1 MMEKSINII
10 SIEGKSLINATRKYG
25 EYKTIINKE
34 GKEINLLPNLL
45 KGSLP
50 YSLESIYLDGLTEG
64 KEIHSYK
71 RDKQYSKGI
80 INVTFNN
87 KYVAKANENEE
98 DNTEDR
104 DLSTKEIREELYEN
118 GFILDGC
125 RYVLYKRSGS
135 KARNGQV
142 LFIKEEYFED
152 MMLWSRLGLN
162 FEKGTTKEDSEE
174 VDIAS
179 LKAYESLTLSS
190 IEDTIE
196 IDPNSILLVEDIDS
210 KFTEMA
216 SVTELI
222 NGELITTTKETELS
236 NSIFDGEGLMD
247 ESLFTGVLEGKSMA
261 LLRARFLKS
270 CVFNTKIQEFFKDN
284 EITEVVDMFGNVHKA
299 EDIKI
304 ITTPNSLKFLK
315 FAYKIGKGTKEEA
328 YKYWKAN
335 VGTTF
340 GICKWDK
347 STHFENGYN
356 QLSYQMLNSIEFTK
370 EEIKEL
376 AKEELA
382 YVYLL
387 KNDLEV
393 FKRHISLQEDSCSR
407 DLMLNLLAINNKV
420 ANTKM
425 FKEFRRN
432 NIKSYINR
440 LRQGKIKIANTDYC
454 TILGNPVELL
464 YHAIGRLGGEENETI
479 KKYMNGKNEVY
490 CRAYKDGEELC
501 GFRNPNVCS
510 GNVLYVKNRWREEY
524 KYFNLSDNIVI
535 VNAVGFGIQDR
546 LQGCDY
552 DSDTVLLSNNNI
564 LVAKAKESTKYP
576 TPVNRVS
583 ADKTK
588 RYYNNKDM
596 SDVDYAISVNLIG
609 DIINTSQKLN
619 SYYWDLKF
627 NNRNAIGKEKEILD
641 KDLDELYSLI
651 SLCSS
656 LSQIEIDKAKKFYDI
671 DMSEI
676 LDSIKSSKYV
686 YRDTNKKEI
695 KPYFFKFQ
703 GTNKTKK
710 MRDNS
715 KLVYRN
721 LNTAMDYL
729 EEIIDSIPRSKSS
742 KNVNICE
749 LLVDKNSR
757 KSNRKQMQEIKQK
770 VKDLNEKIKHL
781 MALEEIDKREKLLII
796 EELKEDLIAEL
807 KNKKIIVETVI
818 ALVKQSYK
826 ESIKDKNDNSEYGLL
841 LVSLLFKSNAD
852 VVLEAFKDGTDK
864 VKWLEECGDKRD
876 YDAIIWGK
884 KYMKK

>member
-1 MMEKSINII
+1 MEKSINII
-10 SIEGKSLINATRKYG
+10 SIEGKSLINATKKYG
-25 EYKTIINKE
+25 EYKTTIVKE
-34 GKEINLLPNLL
+34 GKEIDLLPNLL

-50 YSLESIYLDGLTEG
+50 YSLENIYLDELTAG
-64 KEIHSYK
+64 KEIHKYK
-71 RDKQYSKGI
+71 RDKQYSKAI

-87 KYVAKANENEE
+87 KYVAKVKEDNEE
-98 DNTEDR
+98 NTVDDR
-104 DLSTKEIREELYEN
+104 DLSTKEIREELYNN
-118 GFILDGC
+118 GFTLDGS

-152 MMLWSRLGLN
+152 MMSWSRLGLT
-162 FEKGTTKEDSEE
+162 FTKGISKEDSEE

-210 KFTEMA
+210 KFKELA

-222 NGELITTTKETELS
+222 NGELITKTKEIELS

-270 CVFNTKIQEFFKDN
+270 CVFNTKIQEFFIDN
-284 EITEVVDMFGNVHKA
+284 NITEVVDMFGKVHNA

-315 FAYKIGKGTKEEA
+315 FAYKIGNGTKEEA
-328 YKYWKAN
+328 YDYWKAN
-335 VGTTF
+335 VGNVF

-347 STHFENGYN
+347 GSHFENGYN

-370 EEIKEL
+370 EEIKGL
-376 AKEELA
+376 AKEELE

-393 FKRHISLQEDSCSR
+393 FKRHISLREDSCSR

-464 YHAIGRLGGEENETI
+464 YHAIGRLESDNNETI
-479 KKYMNGKNEVY
+479 KYMDGKNEVY
-490 CRAYKDGEELC
+490 CRAYRDGEELC
-501 GFRNPNVCS
+501 GFRNPHVCS
-510 GNVLYVKNRWREEY
+510 GNVLYVVNRWREEY
-524 KYFNLSDNIVI
+524 KYFNLSNNIVI
-535 VNAVGFGIQDR
+535 VNAIGFGIQDR

-552 DSDTVLLSNNNI
+552 DSDTVLLTNNKI
-564 LVAKAKESTKYP
+564 LVSKAKESTKYP
-576 TPVNRVS
+576 TPVNRVT

-588 RYYNNKDM
+588 RYYNNADM
-596 SDVDYAISVNLIG
+596 ADVDYAISVNLIG
-609 DIINTSQKLN
+609 DIINASQKLN

-627 NNRNAIGKEKEILD
+627 NNKEAIGKEKEILD
-641 KDLDELYSLI
+641 KELEELYGLI

-671 DMSEI
+671 DMGEI
-676 LDSIKSSKYV
+676 LDNIKSSKYV
-686 YRDTNKKEI
+686 YRDTQKKEI
-695 KPYFFKFQ
+695 KPYFFKYQ
-703 GTNKTKK
+703 GTAKTKK

-715 KLVYRN
+715 KLVYKN

-742 KNVNICE
+742 KNINICE
-749 LLVDKNSR
+749 LLVEKNSR
-757 KSNRKQMQEIKQK
+757 KSNRKQMQEIKEK
-770 VKDLNEKIKHL
+770 VKDLNEKIKHI
-781 MALEEIDKREKLLII
+781 MALEDMDKREKIVII
-796 EELKEDLIAEL
+796 EELKEDLVEEL
-807 KNKKIIVETVI
+807 KDKKIITETVI
-818 ALVKQSYK
+818 ALIKQAYK
-826 ESIKDKNDNSEYGLL
+826 ESIKDNNENSEYGLL
-841 LVSLLFKSNAD
+841 LVSLLFKSHPD
-852 VVLEAFKDGTDK
+852 IVLEAFKDGTDK
-864 VKWLEECGDKRD
+864 VKWLEECDEDDG
-876 YDAIIWGK
+876 YGVIIWGK
-884 KYMKK
+884 RYKKI

>member
-25 EYKTIINKE
+25 EYKTTINKE

-50 YSLESIYLDGLTEG
+50 YSLESIYLDSLTAG
-64 KEIHSYK
+64 KEIHKYK
-71 RDKQYSKGI
+71 RDKQYTKAI

-87 KYVAKANENEE
+87 KYVAKAKEDNEE
-98 DNTEDR
+98 DTTEDK
-104 DLSTKEIREELYEN
+104 DLSTKEIREELYNN
-118 GFILDGC
+118 GFTLDGC
-125 RYVLYKRSGS
+125 KYVLYKRSGS

-142 LFIKEEYFED
+142 LFIKEKYFED
-152 MMLWSRLGLN
+152 MMLWSRLGLT
-162 FEKGTTKEDSEE
+162 FAKGTNKEDSEE

-196 IDPNSILLVEDIDS
+196 INPNSILLVEDIDS
-210 KFTEMA
+210 RFREMA

-222 NGELITTTKETELS
+222 NGELITITKEIELC

-247 ESLFTGVLEGKSMA
+247 ESLFTGVLSGKSMA

-270 CVFNTKIQEFFKDN
+270 CVFNTKIQEFFRDN
-284 EITEVVDMFGNVHKA
+284 NITEVVDMFNNVHNAK
-299 EDIKI
+299 DIKI

-315 FAYKIGKGTKEEA
+315 FAYKIGTKEEA
-328 YKYWKAN
+328 YNYWKAN
-335 VGTTF
+335 VGNMF

-347 STHFENGYN
+347 GSHFENGYN

-376 AKEELA
+376 TKEELE
-382 YVYLL
+382 YVNLL

-393 FKRHISLQEDSCSR
+393 FKRHISLQEDSCSK

-464 YHAIGRLGGEENETI
+464 YHAIGRLESDNNETI
-479 KKYMNGKNEVY
+479 KYMDGKNEVY

-501 GFRNPNVCS
+501 GFRNPHVCS
-510 GNVLYVKNRWREEY
+510 GNVLYVKNKWRDEY
-524 KYFNLSDNIVI
+524 KYFNLSDNIAI
-535 VNAVGFGIQDR
+535 VNAIGFGIQDR

-552 DSDTVLLSNNNI
+552 DSDTVLLSNNKL
-564 LVAKAKESTKYP
+564 LVAKARDSIKYP

-596 SDVDYAISVNLIG
+596 AEVDYAISVNLIG

-619 SYYWDLKF
+619 SYYLDLKH
-627 NNRNAIGKEKEILD
+627 NNSNAKGKEKEILD
-641 KDLDELYSLI
+641 KELEELYGLI

-676 LDSIKSSKYV
+676 LDNIKSSKYV
-686 YRDTNKKEI
+686 YRDTQKKEI

-703 GTNKTKK
+703 GTTKTKK

-715 KLVYRN
+715 KLVYQN
-721 LNTAMDYL
+721 LNTSMDYL

-757 KSNRKQMQEIKQK
+757 KSNRKQMQEIKGK
-770 VKDLNEKIKHL
+770 VKDLNEKIKHI
-781 MALEEIDKREKLLII
+781 MVLEDMEKREKIMII
-796 EELKEDLIAEL
+796 KELKEDLVEEL
-807 KNKKIIVETVI
+807 KEKKITVETVI
-818 ALVKQSYK
+818 ALVKQAYK
-826 ESIKDKNDNSEYGLL
+826 DSIKDNNENSEYGLL
-841 LVSLLFKSNAD
+841 LVSLLFKSHAE

-864 VKWLEECGDKRD
+864 VKWLEECESGE
-876 YDAIIWGK
+876 IVIWGK
-884 KYMKK
+884 KYGKR

>member
-1 MMEKSINII
+1 MMRKSINII
-10 SIEGKSLINATRKYG
+10 SIEGKSLINATKKYG
-25 EYKTIINKE
+25 EYKTIITKE
-34 GKEINLLPNLL
+34 GKEIDLLPNLL

-50 YSLESIYLDGLTEG
+50 YSLESIYLDELTEG
-64 KEIHSYK
+64 KEIQSYK
-71 RDKQYSKGI
+71 KNKQYTKAI

-87 KYVAKANENEE
+87 KYAAKVKEDEEN
-98 DNTEDR
+98 TIEDR
-104 DLSTKEIREELYEN
+104 DLSTKEIREELYNN
-118 GFILDGC
+118 GFTLDGS

-152 MMLWSRLGLN
+152 MMSWSRLGLT
-162 FEKGTTKEDSEE
+162 FTKGISKEDSEE

-196 IDPNSILLVEDIDS
+196 INPNSILLVEDIDS
-210 KFTEMA
+210 RFTEMA

-222 NGELITTTKETELS
+222 NGELITTTKEIELS

-270 CVFNTKIQEFFKDN
+270 CVFNTKIQEFFIDN
-284 EITEVVDMFGNVHKA
+284 NIKEVVDMFGNVHNAK
-299 EDIKI
+299 DIRI

-315 FAYKIGKGTKEEA
+315 FAYKIGNGTKEEA
-328 YKYWKAN
+328 YNYWKAN
-335 VGTTF
+335 VGNVF

-347 STHFENGYN
+347 GSHFENGYN

-370 EEIKEL
+370 EEIKEI
-376 AKEELA
+376 AKEELE
-382 YVYLL
+382 YVNLL

-393 FKRHISLQEDSCSR
+393 FKRHISLQEDSCSK

-464 YHAIGRLGGEENETI
+464 YHAIGRLESYNNETI
-479 KKYMNGKNEVY
+479 KYMDGKNEVY

-501 GFRNPNVCS
+501 GFRNPHVCS
-510 GNVLYVKNRWREEY
+510 GNVLYVKNRWRDEY
-524 KYFNLSDNIVI
+524 KYLNLSRNIVI
-535 VNAVGFGIQDR
+535 VNAIGFGIQDR

-564 LVAKAKESTKYP
+564 LVSKAKESTKYP

-588 RYYNNKDM
+588 RYYNNSDM
-596 SDVDYAISVNLIG
+596 AEVDYAISVNLIG

-619 SYYWDLKF
+619 SYYWDLKY

-676 LDSIKSSKYV
+676 LDNIKSSKYV
-686 YRDTNKKEI
+686 YRDTQKKEI

-703 GTNKTKK
+703 GTTKTKK

-715 KLVYRN
+715 KLVYQN
-721 LNTAMDYL
+721 LNTSMDYL

-742 KNVNICE
+742 KNINICE

-757 KSNRKQMQEIKQK
+757 KSNRKQMQEIKEK
-770 VKDLNEKIKHL
+770 VKDLNEKIKHI
-781 MALEEIDKREKLLII
+781 MAIEEIDKREKLLII
-796 EELKEDLIAEL
+796 EELKEDLVEEF
-807 KNKKIIVETVI
+807 KDKKITIETVI
-818 ALVKQSYK
+818 ALIKQAYK
-826 ESIKDKNDNSEYGLL
+826 DGVKDKNDNSEYGLL
-841 LVSLLFKSNAD
+841 LVSLLFKSHAE
-852 VVLEAFKDGTDK
+852 VVLEAFKDGVDK
-864 VKWLEECGDKRD
+864 VKWFKECGEDD
-876 YDAIIWGK
+876 GCGVIIWGK
-884 KYMKK
+884 RYKKM

>member
-1 MMEKSINII
+1 MMRKSINII
-10 SIEGKSLINATRKYG
+10 SIEGKSLINATKKYG
-25 EYKTIINKE
+25 EYKTIITKE
-34 GKEINLLPNLL
+34 GKEINLLLNLL

-50 YSLESIYLDGLTEG
+50 YSLESIYLDELTEG
-64 KEIHSYK
+64 KEIYDYK
-71 RDKQYSKGI
+71 RDKQYSKAI

-87 KYVAKANENEE
+87 KYIAKVKEDNEE
-98 DNTEDR
+98 DTIEDR
-104 DLSTKEIREELYEN
+104 DLSTKEIREELYNN
-118 GFILDGC
+118 GFTLDGC
-125 RYVLYKRSGS
+125 KYVLYKRSGS

-152 MMLWSRLGLN
+152 MILWSRLGLT
-162 FEKGTTKEDSEE
+162 FTKGTNKEDSEE

-190 IEDTIE
+190 IESTIK
-196 IDPNSILLVEDIDS
+196 INPNSILLVEDIDS
-210 KFTEMA
+210 KFSELA
-216 SVTELI
+216 SVTELVG
-222 NGELITTTKETELS
+222 GELITTTKEIELS

-247 ESLFTGVLEGKSMA
+247 ESLFTGALEGKSMA

-270 CVFNTKIQEFFKDN
+270 CVFNTKIQEFFIDN
-284 EITEVVDMFGNVHKA
+284 NIKEVVDMFGNVHNAK
-299 EDIKI
+299 DIKI

-315 FAYKIGKGTKEEA
+315 FSYKIGTKEEA
-328 YKYWKAN
+328 YNYWKAN
-335 VGTTF
+335 VGNMF

-347 STHFENGYN
+347 GSHFENGYN

-376 AKEELA
+376 TKEELE
-382 YVYLL
+382 YVNLL

-393 FKRHISLQEDSCSR
+393 FKRHISLQEDSCSK

-464 YHAIGRLGGEENETI
+464 YHAIGRLESDNNETI
-479 KKYMNGKNEVY
+479 KYMDGKNEVY
-490 CRAYKDGEELC
+490 CRAYRDGEELC
-501 GFRNPNVCS
+501 GFRNPHVCS
-510 GNVLYVKNRWREEY
+510 GNVLYVVNKYRDEY

-552 DSDTVLLSNNNI
+552 DSDTVLLTNNKI
-564 LVAKAKESTKYP
+564 LVSKAKESTKYP
-576 TPVNRVS
+576 TPVNRVT

-588 RYYNNKDM
+588 RYYNNADM
-596 SDVDYAISVNLIG
+596 ADVDYAISVNLIG

-627 NNRNAIGKEKEILD
+627 NNKEAIGKEKEILD

-676 LDSIKSSKYV
+676 LDNIKGSKYV
-686 YRDTNKKEI
+686 YRDTQKKEI

-715 KLVYRN
+715 KLVYQN

-749 LLVDKNSR
+749 LLVEKNSR
-757 KSNRKQMQEIKQK
+757 KSNRKQMQEIKEK
-770 VKDLNEKIKHL
+770 VKDLNEKIKHI
-781 MALEEIDKREKLLII
+781 MALEDMDKREKIVII
-796 EELKEDLIAEL
+796 EELKEDLVEEL
-807 KNKKIIVETVI
+807 KDKKIITETVI
-818 ALVKQSYK
+818 ALVKQAYK
-826 ESIKDKNDNSEYGLL
+826 DGVKDNNENSEYGLL
-841 LVSLLFKSNAD
+841 LVSLLFKSHPD
-852 VVLEAFKDGTDK
+852 IVLEAFKDGVDK
-864 VKWLEECGDKRD
+864 VKWLEECECGE
-876 YDAIIWGK
+876 IVIWGK
-884 KYMKK
+884 KYGKPQEK

>member
-1 MMEKSINII
+1 MMRKSINII
-10 SIEGKSLINATRKYG
+10 SIEGKSLINATKKYG
-25 EYKTIINKE
+25 EYKTIITKE
-34 GKEINLLPNLL
+34 GKEIDLLPNLL

-50 YSLESIYLDGLTEG
+50 YSLESIYLDSLTAG
-64 KEIHSYK
+64 KEIHKYK
-71 RDKQYSKGI
+71 RDKQYTKAI

-87 KYVAKANENEE
+87 KYVAKAKE
-98 DNTEDR
+98 DTTEDK
-104 DLSTKEIREELYEN
+104 DLSTKEIREELYNN
-118 GFILDGC
+118 GFTLDGS

-152 MMLWSRLGLN
+152 MMSWSRLGLT
-162 FEKGTTKEDSEE
+162 FTKGINKEDSEE

-190 IEDTIE
+190 IEDIIE
-196 IDPNSILLVEDIDS
+196 IDPNSILLVDDIDS
-210 KFTEMA
+210 RFREMA

-222 NGELITTTKETELS
+222 NGELITTTKEIELS
-236 NSIFDGEGLMD
+236 NSVFDGEGLMD
-247 ESLFTGVLEGKSMA
+247 ESLFTGVLSGKSMA

-270 CVFNTKIQEFFKDN
+270 CVFNTKIQEFFRDN
-284 EITEVVDMFGNVHKA
+284 NITEVVDMFNNVHNAK
-299 EDIKI
+299 DIKI

-315 FAYKIGKGTKEEA
+315 FAYKLGTKEEA

-335 VGTTF
+335 VGNVF
-340 GICKWDK
+340 GVCKWDK

-370 EEIKEL
+370 EEIKGL
-376 AKEELA
+376 AKEELE
-382 YVYLL
+382 YVNLL

-464 YHAIGRLGGEENETI
+464 YHAIGRLESDRNEVI
-479 KKYMNGKNEVY
+479 KYMDGKNEVY
-490 CRAYKDGEELC
+490 CRAYRDGEELC
-501 GFRNPNVCS
+501 GFRNPHVCS
-510 GNVLYVKNRWREEY
+510 GNVLYVVNRWREEY
-524 KYFNLSDNIVI
+524 KYFNLSNNIVI
-535 VNAVGFGIQDR
+535 VNAIGFGIQDR
-546 LQGCDY
+546 IQGCDY
-552 DSDTVLLSNNNI
+552 DSDTVLLTNNKL

-576 TPVNRVS
+576 TPVNRVT

-588 RYYNNKDM
+588 RYYNDKDM
-596 SDVDYAISVNLIG
+596 AEVDYAISVNLIG

-627 NNRNAIGKEKEILD
+627 NNKESIEKEKEILY
-641 KDLDELYSLI
+641 KELEELYSLI

-671 DMSEI
+671 DMGEI
-676 LDSIKSSKYV
+676 LDNIKSSKYV
-686 YRDTNKKEI
+686 YRDTQKKEI
-695 KPYFFKFQ
+695 KPYFFKYQ
-703 GTNKTKK
+703 GTAKTKK

-715 KLVYRN
+715 KLVYQN

-742 KNVNICE
+742 KNINICE
-749 LLVDKNSR
+749 LLVEKNSR
-757 KSNRKQMQEIKQK
+757 KSNRKQMQEIKEK

-781 MALEEIDKREKLLII
+781 MALEDMDKREKLLII
-796 EELKEDLIAEL
+796 EELKEDLIEEL
-807 KNKKIIVETVI
+807 KEKKIIVETVI
-818 ALVKQSYK
+818 ALVKQAYK

-841 LVSLLFKSNAD
+841 LVSLLFKSHAE
-852 VVLEAFKDGTDK
+852 VVLEAFKDGGEK
-864 VKWLEECGDKRD
+864 VKWLEECECGE
-876 YDAIIWGK
+876 IVIWGK
-884 KYMKK
+884 KYWKPQEK

>member
-25 EYKTIINKE
+25 EYKTIITKE
-34 GKEINLLPNLL
+34 GKEIDLLPNLL

-50 YSLESIYLDGLTEG
+50 YSLESIHIDELTEG

-71 RDKQYSKGI
+71 RDKQYSKAI

-87 KYVAKANENEE
+87 KYVAKAKEDEEN
-98 DNTEDR
+98 TIEDR
-104 DLSTKEIREELYEN
+104 DLSTKEIREELYNN
-118 GFILDGC
+118 GFTLNGC
-125 RYVLYKRSGS
+125 KYVLYKRSGS

-142 LFIKEEYFED
+142 LFIKEKYFDD
-152 MMLWSRLGLN
+152 MVSWSRLGLT
-162 FEKGTTKEDSEE
+162 FIKGTAKEDSEE

-190 IEDTIE
+190 IESTIE
-196 IDPNSILLVEDIDS
+196 INPNSILLVSDIDS
-210 KFTEMA
+210 KFTELA

-222 NGELITTTKETELS
+222 NGELITTTKETELC

-270 CVFNTKIQEFFKDN
+270 CVFNTKMQEFFKDN
-284 EITEVVDMFGNVHKA
+284 NITEVRDMFGKVHNAK
-299 EDIKI
+299 DIRI

-315 FAYKIGKGTKEEA
+315 FAYKIGNGTKEEA
-328 YKYWKAN
+328 YDYWKAN
-335 VGTTF
+335 VGNVF

-347 STHFENGYN
+347 GSHFENGYN

-370 EEIKEL
+370 DEVMEL
-376 AKEELA
+376 AKEELE

-393 FKRHISLQEDSCSR
+393 FKRHISLEEDSCSR

-432 NIKSYINR
+432 NIKSYVNR

-464 YHAIGRLGGEENETI
+464 YHAIGQIESDENETI
-479 KKYMNGKNEVY
+479 KSIDGKNEVY

-501 GFRNPNVCS
+501 GFRNPHVCS

-546 LQGCDY
+546 IQGCDY
-552 DSDTVLLSNNNI
+552 DSDTVLLTNNKL

-576 TPVNRVS
+576 TPVNRVT

-588 RYYNNKDM
+588 RYYNDKDM
-596 SDVDYAISVNLIG
+596 AEVDYAISVNLIG

-619 SYYWDLKF
+619 SYYWDLKH
-627 NNRNAIGKEKEILD
+627 NNSNAKGKEKEILD

-676 LDSIKSSKYV
+676 LDNIKSSKYV
-686 YRDTNKKEI
+686 YRDTQKKEI

-703 GTNKTKK
+703 GTAKTKK

-715 KLVYRN
+715 KLVYQN
-721 LNTAMDYL
+721 LNTSMDYL
-729 EEIIDSIPRSKSS
+729 VEIIDSIPRSKSS
-742 KNVNICE
+742 KNINICE
-749 LLVDKNSR
+749 LLVEKNSR
-757 KSNRKQMQEIKQK
+757 KSNRKQMQEIKER

-781 MALEEIDKREKLLII
+781 MALEDMDKREKIMII
-796 EELKEDLIAEL
+796 EELKEDLVEEL
-807 KNKKIIVETVI
+807 KEKKITIETVI
-818 ALVKQSYK
+818 ALIKQAYK
-826 ESIKDKNDNSEYGLL
+826 DGVKDKNDNSEYGLL
-841 LVSLLFKSNAD
+841 LVSLLFKSHAD
-852 VVLEAFKDGTDK
+852 VVLEAFKDGGEK
-864 VKWLEECGDKRD
+864 VKWLEECSEVDG
-876 YDAIIWGK
+876 YGVIIWGK
-884 KYMKK
+884 RYKKI

>member
-1 MMEKSINII
+1 MEKSINII
-10 SIEGKSLINATRKYG
+10 SIEGKSLINATKKYG
-25 EYKTIINKE
+25 EYKTTITKE
-34 GKEINLLPNLL
+34 GKEIDLLPNLL

-50 YSLESIYLDGLTEG
+50 YSLESIYLNELTEG

-71 RDKQYSKGI
+71 RNKQYTKAI
-80 INVTFNN
+80 INITFNN

-210 KFTEMA
+210 KFSELA
-216 SVTELI
+216 SVTELVG
-222 NGELITTTKETELS
+222 GELITTTKEIELS

-247 ESLFTGVLEGKSMA
+247 ESLFTGALEGKSMA

-270 CVFNTKIQEFFKDN
+270 CVFNTKIQEFFIDN
-284 EITEVVDMFGNVHKA
+284 NIKEVVDMFGNVHNAK
-299 EDIKI
+299 DIKI

-315 FAYKIGKGTKEEA
+315 FSYKIGTKEEA
-328 YKYWKAN
+328 YNYWKAN
-335 VGTTF
+335 VGTNF

-347 STHFENGYN
+347 GSHFENGYN
-356 QLSYQMLNSIEFTK
+356 QLSYQMINSIEFTK

-376 AKEELA
+376 AKEELD

-393 FKRHISLQEDSCSR
+393 FKRHISLQEDSCSK

-464 YHAIGRLGGEENETI
+464 YHSIGRLRGEENETI
-479 KKYMNGKNEVY
+479 KSIDGKNEVY

-501 GFRNPNVCS
+501 GFRNPHVCS
-510 GNVLYVKNRWREEY
+510 GNVLYVKNKWREEY
-524 KYFNLSDNIVI
+524 KYFNLSNNIVI
-535 VNAVGFGIQDR
+535 VNAIGFGIQDR

-552 DSDTVLLSNNNI
+552 DSDTMLLSNNNI
-564 LVAKAKESTKYP
+564 LVAKSKESTKYP
-576 TPVNRVS
+576 TPVNRVT

-588 RYYNNKDM
+588 RYYNNSDM
-596 SDVDYAISVNLIG
+596 ADVDYAISVNLIG

-619 SYYWDLKF
+619 SYYWDLKYK
-627 NNRNAIGKEKEILD
+627 NSNAIGKEKEILD
-641 KDLDELYSLI
+641 KELEELYGLI

-676 LDSIKSSKYV
+676 LDNIKSSKYV
-686 YRDTNKKEI
+686 YRDTQKKEI
-695 KPYFFKFQ
+695 KPYFFKYQ

-715 KLVYRN
+715 KLVYQN
-721 LNTAMDYL
+721 LNTSMDYL

-749 LLVDKNSR
+749 LLVEKNSR
-757 KSNRKQMQEIKQK
+757 KSNRKQMVEIKDK
-770 VKDLNEKIKHL
+770 VKQLNEKIKHL

-796 EELKEDLIAEL
+796 EELKEDLVEEL
-807 KNKKIIVETVI
+807 KDKKIITETVI
-818 ALVKQSYK
+818 ALVKQAYK
-826 ESIKDKNDNSEYGLL
+826 ENIKDNNENSEYGLL
-841 LVSLLFKSNAD
+841 LVSLLFKSNPD
-852 VVLEAFKDGTDK
+852 IVLEAFKDGADK
-864 VKWLEECGDKRD
+864 VKWLEECESGE
-876 YDAIIWGK
+876 IVIWGK
-884 KYMKK
+884 KYWKH

>member
-1 MMEKSINII
+1 MMRKSINII
-10 SIEGKSLINATRKYG
+10 SIEGKSLINATKKYG
-25 EYKTIINKE
+25 EYKTIITKE

-50 YSLESIYLDGLTEG
+50 YSLESIYLDELTEE
-64 KEIHSYK
+64 KEIHKYK
-71 RDKQYSKGI
+71 RDKQYTKAI
-80 INVTFNN
+80 INITFNN
-87 KYVAKANENEE
+87 KYAAKVKEDEEN
-98 DNTEDR
+98 TIEDR
-104 DLSTKEIREELYEN
+104 DLSTKEIREELYNN
-118 GFILDGC
+118 GFTLDGS

-142 LFIKEEYFED
+142 LFIKEEYFDD
-152 MMLWSRLGLN
+152 MMLWSRLGLT
-162 FEKGTTKEDSEE
+162 FTKGISKEDSEE

-196 IDPNSILLVEDIDS
+196 IDPNSILLVGDIDS

-216 SVTELI
+216 SVTELVS
-222 NGELITTTKETELS
+222 GELITTTKEIELS

-284 EITEVVDMFGNVHKA
+284 NITEVRDMFGKVHNAK
-299 EDIKI
+299 DIKI

-315 FAYKIGKGTKEEA
+315 FSYKIGTKEEA
-328 YKYWKAN
+328 YNYWKAN

-347 STHFENGYN
+347 GSHFENGYN
-356 QLSYQMLNSIEFTK
+356 QLSYQMINSIEFTK

-376 AKEELA
+376 AKEELD

-393 FKRHISLQEDSCSR
+393 FKRHTSLQDDSCSK

-454 TILGNPVELL
+454 TILGNPVELI
-464 YHAIGRLGGEENETI
+464 YHAIGRLESDNNET
-479 KKYMNGKNEVY
+479 KRYMDGKNEVY

-501 GFRNPNVCS
+501 GFRNPHVCS
-510 GNVLYVKNRWREEY
+510 GNVLYVVNKYRDEY
-524 KYFNLSDNIVI
+524 KYFNLSNNIVI

-564 LVAKAKESTKYP
+564 LVSKAKESIKYP

-588 RYYNNKDM
+588 RYYNNSDM
-596 SDVDYAISVNLIG
+596 AEVDYAISVNLIG

-619 SYYWDLKF
+619 SYYWDLKY

-671 DMSEI
+671 DMGEI
-676 LDSIKSSKYV
+676 LDNIKSSKYV
-686 YRDTNKKEI
+686 YRDTQKKEI
-695 KPYFFKFQ
+695 KPYFFKYQ
-703 GTNKTKK
+703 GTAKTKK
-710 MRDNS
+710 MRNNS
-715 KLVYRN
+715 KLVYKS

-742 KNVNICE
+742 NNINICE
-749 LLVDKNSR
+749 LLVEKNSR
-757 KSNRKQMQEIKQK
+757 KSNRKQMQEIKEK

-781 MALEEIDKREKLLII
+781 MALEDMNKREKLLII
-796 EELKEDLIAEL
+796 EELKEDLVEEL
-807 KNKKIIVETVI
+807 KNKKITVETVI
-818 ALVKQSYK
+818 ALVKQAYK
-826 ESIKDKNDNSEYGLL
+826 DGVKDKNDNSEYGLL
-841 LVSLLFKSNAD
+841 LVSLLFKSHAD
-852 VVLEAFKDGTDK
+852 IVLEAFKDGTDK
-864 VKWLEECGDKRD
+864 VKWLEECGDKRN

>member
-1 MMEKSINII
+1 MMKKSINII
-10 SIEGKSLINATRKYG
+10 SIEGKSLINATKKYG
-25 EYKTIINKE
+25 EYKTTIVKE

-71 RDKQYSKGI
+71 RDKQYTKAI
-80 INVTFNN
+80 INITFNN
-87 KYVAKANENEE
+87 KYVAKVK
-98 DNTEDR
+98 EDR
-104 DLSTKEIREELYEN
+104 DLSTKEIREELYNN
-118 GFILDGC
+118 GFTLDGC

-142 LFIKEEYFED
+142 LFIKQKYFED
-152 MMLWSRLGLN
+152 MMSWSRLGLT
-162 FEKGTTKEDSEE
+162 FTKGISKEDSEE

-190 IEDTIE
+190 IESTIE
-196 IDPNSILLVEDIDS
+196 INPNSILLVGDIDS
-210 KFTEMA
+210 KFKELA
-216 SVTELI
+216 SVTELVG
-222 NGELITTTKETELS
+222 GELITTTKEIELS

-247 ESLFTGVLEGKSMA
+247 ESLFTGALEGKSMA

-284 EITEVVDMFGNVHKA
+284 NITEVRDMFGKVHNA

-315 FAYKIGKGTKEEA
+315 FAYKVGKGTKEEA
-328 YKYWKAN
+328 YNYWKAN

-347 STHFENGYN
+347 GTHFENGYN
-356 QLSYQMLNSIEFTK
+356 QLSYQMINSIEFTK
-370 EEIKEL
+370 EEIKDL
-376 AKEELA
+376 AKEELD

-387 KNDLEV
+387 KSDLEV

-464 YHAIGRLGGEENETI
+464 YHAIGRLESDNNETI
-479 KKYMNGKNEVY
+479 KYMDGKNEVY
-490 CRAYKDGEELC
+490 CRAYRDGEELC
-501 GFRNPNVCS
+501 GFRNPHVCS
-510 GNVLYVKNRWREEY
+510 GNVLYVKNKWREEY
-524 KYFNLSDNIVI
+524 KYFNLSNNIVI
-535 VNAVGFGIQDR
+535 VNAIGFGIQDR
-546 LQGCDY
+546 IQGCDY
-552 DSDTVLLSNNNI
+552 DSDTVLLTNNKI
-564 LVAKAKESTKYP
+564 LVSKAKESTKYP
-576 TPVNRVS
+576 TPVNRVT

-588 RYYNNKDM
+588 RYYNNADM
-596 SDVDYAISVNLIG
+596 ADVDYAISVNLIG

-627 NNRNAIGKEKEILD
+627 NNKEAIGKEKEILD

-676 LDSIKSSKYV
+676 LDNIKSSKYV
-686 YRDTNKKEI
+686 YRDTQKKEI

-715 KLVYRN
+715 KLVYQN

-749 LLVDKNSR
+749 LLVEKNSR
-757 KSNRKQMQEIKQK
+757 KSNRKQMVEIKQK
-770 VKDLNEKIKHL
+770 VKELNEKIKHI
-781 MALEEIDKREKLLII
+781 MALEDMNKREKIMII
-796 EELKEDLIAEL
+796 EELKEDLVEEL
-807 KNKKIIVETVI
+807 KDKKIIVETVI
-818 ALVKQSYK
+818 ALVKQAYK
-826 ESIKDKNDNSEYGLL
+826 DGVKDNNENSEYGLL
-841 LVSLLFKSNAD
+841 LVSLLFKSHPD
-852 VVLEAFKDGTDK
+852 VVLEAFKDGVDN
-864 VKWLEECGDKRD
+864 VKWLEECASGE
-876 YDAIIWGK
+876 IVIWGK
-884 KYMKK
+884 KYGKR

>member
-1 MMEKSINII
+1 MEKSINII
-10 SIEGKSLINATRKYG
+10 SIEGKSLINAIKKYG

-34 GKEINLLPNLL
+34 GKEIDLLSNLL

-50 YSLESIYLDGLTEG
+50 YSLESIYLDSLTAG
-64 KEIHSYK
+64 KEIHKYK
-71 RDKQYSKGI
+71 RDKQYSKAI

-87 KYVAKANENEE
+87 KYVAKVKEDNEE
-98 DNTEDR
+98 DTTENK
-104 DLSTKEIREELYEN
+104 DLSTKEIREELYNN

-125 RYVLYKRSGS
+125 RYILYKRSGS

-142 LFIKEEYFED
+142 LFIKEKYLDD
-152 MMLWSRLGLN
+152 MMLWSRLGLT
-162 FEKGTTKEDSEE
+162 FTKGTNEKDSEE

-196 IDPNSILLVEDIDS
+196 IDPNSILLVGDIDS

-216 SVTELI
+216 SVTELVS
-222 NGELITTTKETELS
+222 GELITTTKEIELS

-270 CVFNTKIQEFFKDN
+270 CVFNTKIQEFFIDN
-284 EITEVVDMFGNVHKA
+284 NITEVKDMFGKVHKA

-370 EEIKEL
+370 EEIRVL
-376 AKEELA
+376 AKGELA

-464 YHAIGRLGGEENETI
+464 YHAIGQLESCDSEMI
-479 KKYMNGKNEVY
+479 KYMDGKNEVY
-490 CRAYKDGEELC
+490 CRAYRDGEELC
-501 GFRNPNVCS
+501 GFRNPHVCS
-510 GNVLYVKNRWREEY
+510 GNVLYVVNKYRDEY

-552 DSDTVLLSNNNI
+552 DSDTVLLTNNKI
-564 LVAKAKESTKYP
+564 LVSKAKESTKYP
-576 TPVNRVS
+576 TPVNRVT

-588 RYYNNKDM
+588 RYYNNADM
-596 SDVDYAISVNLIG
+596 ADVDYAISVNLIG

-627 NNRNAIGKEKEILD
+627 NNKEAIGKEKEILD

-671 DMSEI
+671 DMGEI
-676 LDSIKSSKYV
+676 LDNIKSSKYV

-695 KPYFFKFQ
+695 KPYFFKYQ
-703 GTNKTKK
+703 GTAKTKK

-715 KLVYRN
+715 KLVYKN

-742 KNVNICE
+742 KNINICE
-749 LLVDKNSR
+749 LLVEKNSR
-757 KSNRKQMQEIKQK
+757 KSNRKQMQEIKEK
-770 VKDLNEKIKHL
+770 VKELNEKIKHI
-781 MALEEIDKREKLLII
+781 MALEDMDKREKIMII
-796 EELKEDLIAEL
+796 EELKEDLVEEF
-807 KNKKIIVETVI
+807 KDKKITIETVI
-818 ALVKQSYK
+818 ALIKQAYKDGVKDNN
-826 ESIKDKNDNSEYGLL
+826 ENSEYGLL
-841 LVSLLFKSNAD
+841 LVSLLFKSHPD
-852 VVLEAFKDGTDK
+852 IVLEAFKDGTDK
-864 VKWLEECGDKRD
+864 VKWLEECDEDDG
-876 YDAIIWGK
+876 YGVIIWGK
-884 KYMKK
+884 RYKKI

>member
-10 SIEGKSLINATRKYG
+10 SIEGKSLINATKKYG
-25 EYKTIINKE
+25 EYKTTITKE
-34 GKEINLLPNLL
+34 GKEIDLLPNLL

-50 YSLESIYLDGLTEG
+50 YSLESIYLDELTAG
-64 KEIHSYK
+64 KEIHKYK
-71 RDKQYSKGI
+71 RDKQYSKAI

-87 KYVAKANENEE
+87 KYVAKVKEDNEE
-98 DNTEDR
+98 DTIEDK
-104 DLSTKEIREELYEN
+104 DLSTKEIREELYNN
-118 GFILDGC
+118 GFTLDGC
-125 RYVLYKRSGS
+125 KYVLYKRSGS

-142 LFIKEEYFED
+142 LFIKEEYFDD
-152 MMLWSRLGLN
+152 MMSWSRLGLT
-162 FEKGTTKEDSEE
+162 FVKGTTQEDSEE

-210 KFTEMA
+210 TFKEIA
-216 SVTELI
+216 SVTELVG
-222 NGELITTTKETELS
+222 GELITTTKETELC

-247 ESLFTGVLEGKSMA
+247 ESLFVGVLEGKSMA

-270 CVFNTKIQEFFKDN
+270 CVFNTKIQEFFRDN
-284 EITEVVDMFGNVHKA
+284 NITEVVDMFGKVHNAK
-299 EDIKI
+299 DIKI

-315 FAYKIGKGTKEEA
+315 FAYKVGTKEEA
-328 YKYWKAN
+328 YDYWKSN
-335 VGTTF
+335 VGNMF

-347 STHFENGYN
+347 GTHFENGYN
-356 QLSYQMLNSIEFTK
+356 QLSYQMLNSIEFSK

-376 AKEELA
+376 SKEELD

-432 NIKSYINR
+432 NIKSYVNR

-464 YHAIGRLGGEENETI
+464 YHAIGRLESCDSEMI
-479 KKYMNGKNEVY
+479 KYMDGKNEVY
-490 CRAYKDGEELC
+490 CKAYRDGEELC
-501 GFRNPNVCS
+501 GFRNPHVCS
-510 GNVLYVKNRWREEY
+510 GNVLYVVNKYREEY
-524 KYFNLSDNIVI
+524 KYFNLSNNIVI

-564 LVAKAKESTKYP
+564 LVSKAKESSKYP
-576 TPVNRVS
+576 TPVNRVT

-641 KDLDELYSLI
+641 KDFDELYSLI

-676 LDSIKSSKYV
+676 LDNIKGSKYV
-686 YRDTNKKEI
+686 YRDTQKKEI

-703 GTNKTKK
+703 GTTKTKK

-715 KLVYRN
+715 KLVYKN

-729 EEIIDSIPRSKSS
+729 EEIIDEIPRSKSS
-742 KNVNICE
+742 KNINICE
-749 LLVDKNSR
+749 LLVEKNSR

-770 VKDLNEKIKHL
+770 VKELNEKIKHL
-781 MALEEIDKREKLLII
+781 MALEDMDKREKLLII
-796 EELKEDLIAEL
+796 EELKEDLVEEL
-807 KNKKIIVETVI
+807 KEKKIITETVI
-818 ALVKQSYK
+818 ALVKQAYK
-826 ESIKDKNDNSEYGLL
+826 ESIKDNNENSEYGLL
-841 LVSLLFKSNAD
+841 LVSLLFKSHPD
-852 VVLEAFKDGTDK
+852 IVLEAFKDGGDK
-864 VKWLEECGDKRD
+864 VKWLEECASGE
-876 YDAIIWGK
+876 IMIWGK
-884 KYMKK
+884 KYGKPQEK

>member
-50 YSLESIYLDGLTEG
+50 YSLESIYLDSLTAG
-64 KEIHSYK
+64 KEIQSYK
-71 RDKQYSKGI
+71 RNKQYTKAI
-80 INVTFNN
+80 INVTFDN
-87 KYVAKANENEE
+87 KYIAKAKENEE
-98 DNTEDR
+98 DK
-104 DLSTKEIREELYEN
+104 DLSTKEIREELYNN

-152 MMLWSRLGLN
+152 MMLWSRLGLT
-162 FEKGTTKEDSEE
+162 FTKGTNKEDSEE

-190 IEDTIE
+190 IESTIK
-196 IDPNSILLVEDIDS
+196 INPNSILLVEDIDS
-210 KFTEMA
+210 KFSELA
-216 SVTELI
+216 SVTELVG
-222 NGELITTTKETELS
+222 GELITTTKEIELS

-247 ESLFTGVLEGKSMA
+247 ESLFTGALEGKSMA

-270 CVFNTKIQEFFKDN
+270 CVFNTKIQEFFIDN
-284 EITEVVDMFGNVHKA
+284 NIKEVVDMFGNVHNAK
-299 EDIKI
+299 DIKI

-315 FAYKIGKGTKEEA
+315 FSYKIGTKEEA
-328 YKYWKAN
+328 YNYWKAN
-335 VGTTF
+335 VGNMF

-347 STHFENGYN
+347 GSHFENGYN

-376 AKEELA
+376 TKEELE
-382 YVYLL
+382 YVNLL

-393 FKRHISLQEDSCSR
+393 FKRHISLQEDSCSK

-464 YHAIGRLGGEENETI
+464 YHAIGRLESDNNETI
-479 KKYMNGKNEVY
+479 KYMDGKNEVY
-490 CRAYKDGEELC
+490 CRAYRDGEELC
-501 GFRNPNVCS
+501 GFRNPHVCS
-510 GNVLYVKNRWREEY
+510 GNVLYVVNKYRDEY

-552 DSDTVLLSNNNI
+552 DSDTVLLTNNKI
-564 LVAKAKESTKYP
+564 LVSKARESTKYP
-576 TPVNRVS
+576 TPVNRVT

-588 RYYNNKDM
+588 RYYNNADM
-596 SDVDYAISVNLIG
+596 ANVDYAISVNLIG

-676 LDSIKSSKYV
+676 LDNIKSSKYV
-686 YRDTNKKEI
+686 YRDTQKKEI
-695 KPYFFKFQ
+695 KPYFFKYQ

-715 KLVYRN
+715 KLVYKN

-742 KNVNICE
+742 KNINICE
-749 LLVDKNSR
+749 LLAEKNSR

-770 VKDLNEKIKHL
+770 VKELNEKIKHI
-781 MALEEIDKREKLLII
+781 MALEDMDKREKIMII
-796 EELKEDLIAEL
+796 EELKEDLVEEL
-807 KNKKIIVETVI
+807 KEKKITVETVI
-818 ALVKQSYK
+818 ALIKQAYK
-826 ESIKDKNDNSEYGLL
+826 ENIKDKNDNSEYGLL
-841 LVSLLFKSNAD
+841 LVSLLFKSHPD
-852 VVLEAFKDGTDK
+852 VVLEAFKDGGDK
-864 VKWLEECGDKRD
+864 VKWLEECECGEI
-876 YDAIIWGK
+876 IIWGK
-884 KYMKK
+884 KYGKR

>member
-1 MMEKSINII
+1 MRKSINII
-10 SIEGKSLINATRKYG
+10 SIEGKSLINATKKYG

-34 GKEINLLPNLL
+34 GKEIDLLLNLL

-50 YSLESIYLDGLTEG
+50 YSLESIYLDELTAG

-71 RDKQYSKGI
+71 RNKQYSKAI

-87 KYVAKANENEE
+87 KYVAKVKE
-98 DNTEDR
+98 DNGEDTIEDK
-104 DLSTKEIREELYEN
+104 DLSTKEIREELYNN

-142 LFIKEEYFED
+142 LFIKEKYFED
-152 MMLWSRLGLN
+152 MMLWSRLGLT
-162 FEKGTTKEDSEE
+162 FAKGTNEKDSEE

-196 IDPNSILLVEDIDS
+196 IDPNSILLLEDIDS
-210 KFTEMA
+210 SFREMA

-222 NGELITTTKETELS
+222 NGELITTTKEIELS

-247 ESLFTGVLEGKSMA
+247 ESLFTGVLSGKSMA

-270 CVFNTKIQEFFKDN
+270 CVFNTKIQEFFRDN
-284 EITEVVDMFGNVHKA
+284 NITEVVDMFGKVHRA
-299 EDIKI
+299 ADIKI

-315 FAYKIGKGTKEEA
+315 FAYKIGNGTKEEA
-328 YKYWKAN
+328 YNYWKAN
-335 VGTTF
+335 VGNVF

-347 STHFENGYN
+347 ASHFENGYN

-376 AKEELA
+376 AKEELD

-393 FKRHISLQEDSCSR
+393 FKRHISLQDDSCSR

-464 YHAIGRLGGEENETI
+464 YHAIGRLESDNNETI
-479 KKYMNGKNEVY
+479 KYIYGKNEVY

-501 GFRNPNVCS
+501 GFRNPHVCS
-510 GNVLYVKNRWREEY
+510 GNVLCVVNKYREEY
-524 KYFNLSDNIVI
+524 KYFNLSNNIVI
-535 VNAVGFGIQDR
+535 VNAIGFGIQDR

-552 DSDTVLLSNNNI
+552 DSDTMLLSNNNI

-576 TPVNRVS
+576 TPVNRVT

-588 RYYNNKDM
+588 RYYNNADM
-596 SDVDYAISVNLIG
+596 ADVDYAISVNLIG

-627 NNRNAIGKEKEILD
+627 NNKEAIGKEKEILD
-641 KDLDELYSLI
+641 KELEELYGLI

-676 LDSIKSSKYV
+676 LDNIKGSKYV
-686 YRDTNKKEI
+686 YIDTQKKEI

-715 KLVYRN
+715 KLVYKN

-749 LLVDKNSR
+749 LLVEKNSR
-757 KSNRKQMQEIKQK
+757 RSNRKQMVEIKGK
-770 VKDLNEKIKHL
+770 VKELNEKIKHI
-781 MALEEIDKREKLLII
+781 MALEDMDKREKLLII
-796 EELKEDLIAEL
+796 EELKEDLIEEL

-818 ALVKQSYK
+818 ALVKQAYK

-841 LVSLLFKSNAD
+841 LVSLLFKSHPD
-852 VVLEAFKDGTDK
+852 IVLEAFKDGTDK
-864 VKWLEECGDKRD
+864 VKWLEECECGK
-876 YDAIIWGK
+876 IMIWGK
-884 KYMKK
+884 KYGKH

>member
-34 GKEINLLPNLL
+34 GKEIDLLPNLL

-50 YSLESIYLDGLTEG
+50 YSLESIHLDELTEG

-71 RDKQYSKGI
+71 RDKQYTKAI

-87 KYVAKANENEE
+87 KYVAKVKEDDE
-98 DNTEDR
+98 DNTIEAK

-125 RYVLYKRSGS
+125 RYLLYKRSGS

-142 LFIKEEYFED
+142 LFIKEKYFED
-152 MMLWSRLGLN
+152 MMLWSRLGLT
-162 FEKGTTKEDSEE
+162 FIKGTNKEDSEE

-196 IDPNSILLVEDIDS
+196 INPNSILLVEDIDS
-210 KFTEMA
+210 RFREMA

-247 ESLFTGVLEGKSMA
+247 ESLFVGVLEGKSMA

-270 CVFNTKIQEFFKDN
+270 CVFNTKIQEFFRDN
-284 EITEVVDMFGNVHKA
+284 NITEVVDMFGKVHKA

-315 FAYKIGKGTKEEA
+315 FAYKVGTKEKA
-328 YKYWKAN
+328 YNYWKAN
-335 VGTTF
+335 VGNMF

-356 QLSYQMLNSIEFTK
+356 QLSYQMINSIEFSK
-370 EEIKEL
+370 DEVRKL
-376 AKEELA
+376 AKEELE
-382 YVYLL
+382 YVNLL

-393 FKRHISLQEDSCSR
+393 FKRHISLQEDSCSK

-420 ANTKM
+420 ANTKI

-464 YHAIGRLGGEENETI
+464 YHAIGQLESCDSEMI
-479 KKYMNGKNEVY
+479 KYMDGKNEVY

-501 GFRNPNVCS
+501 GFRNPHVCS
-510 GNVLYVKNRWREEY
+510 GNVLYVKNRWRDEY
-524 KYFNLSDNIVI
+524 KYFNLSNNIVI

-552 DSDTVLLSNNNI
+552 DSDTMLLSNNNI
-564 LVAKAKESTKYP
+564 LVSKAKESTKYP
-576 TPVNRVS
+576 TPVNRVT

-588 RYYNNKDM
+588 RYYNDKDM
-596 SDVDYAISVNLIG
+596 AEVDYAISVNLIG

-619 SYYWDLKF
+619 SYYWDLKH
-627 NNRNAIGKEKEILD
+627 NNSNAKGKEKEILD
-641 KDLDELYSLI
+641 KELEELYGLI

-676 LDSIKSSKYV
+676 LDNIKSSKYV

-703 GTNKTKK
+703 GTAKTKK

-715 KLVYRN
+715 KLVYKN

-749 LLVDKNSR
+749 LLVEKNSR
-757 KSNRKQMQEIKQK
+757 KSNRKQMQEIKEK
-770 VKDLNEKIKHL
+770 IKELNEKIKHL
-781 MALEEIDKREKLLII
+781 MALEDMDKREKLLII
-796 EELKEDLIAEL
+796 EELKEDLVEEL
-807 KNKKIIVETVI
+807 KDKKIIVETVI
-818 ALVKQSYK
+818 ALVKQAYK
-826 ESIKDKNDNSEYGLL
+826 DGVKDKNDNSEYGLL
-841 LVSLLFKSNAD
+841 LVSLLFKSHPD
-852 VVLEAFKDGTDK
+852 IVLEAFKDGTDK
-864 VKWLEECGDKRD
+864 VKWLEECECGE
-876 YDAIIWGK
+876 IVIWGK
-884 KYMKK
+884 KYGKR